1 MIIGSYF
8 FYWLIYCI
16 LYFFILI
23 FSKLHAHFQS
33 MEVRNSS
40 FAAFIDIFTANTYV
54 MVIMSDSSICKYMCS
69 LHVPR
74 LLINFKNR
82 KWLTVPTFA
91 SSCALFM
98 HYFDIVSF
106 TWSAY
111 FMSHDYFS
119 PINSLCFDL
128 FCFSLMNVL
137 PTLENRNV
145 RLYYPYRQYTNF
157 FLFLFVCVL

>member
-40 FAAFIDIFTANTYV
+40 FAAFIDVFTANTYV

-98 HYFDIVSF
+98 HYFDSF
-106 TWSAY
+106 FHLIGLFYVTWLFIFYKCTLFWFILFLSDERAAY
-111 FMSHDYFS
+111 
-119 PINSLCFDL
+119 
-128 FCFSLMNVL
+128 
-137 PTLENRNV
+137 TWNV

>member
-74 LLINFKNR
+74 LLINFKIR
-82 KWLTVPTFA
+82 KIMTYSTYFCIFL
-91 SSCALFM
+91 CIIYALFWYCFF
-98 HYFDIVSF
+98 HLIGLFYVTWLFIFYKF
-106 TWSAY
+106 TLFWFILFLSDERAAY
-111 FMSHDYFS
+111 
-119 PINSLCFDL
+119 
-128 FCFSLMNVL
+128 
-137 PTLENRNV
+137 TWNV